1 MQFDTITQE
10 IFFSWVM
17 IMNEETRRRHRMTEK
32 WHQVTEKIDVID
44 HNVMN
49 DGRVRDYPT
58 LSWYFVAPYLE
69 SISWHQSQTPTNHTL
84 YEKNKAEIMCMKKNL
99 EPYFEIG

>member
-1 MQFDTITQE
+1 
-10 IFFSWVM
+10 
-17 IMNEETRRRHRMTEK
+17 MTPSDG
-32 WHQVTEKIDVID
+32 KIDVID

-84 YEKNKAEIMCMKKNL
+84 YEKNKAEIMCMKKSQNRIL
-99 EPYFEIG
+99 KSVNNSCVCTLKKVPN